1 VRRLAAALPR
11 ALVRGVAVLLGVA
24 IVIPAAYVVVAL
36 VLALVPLNADFRPS
50 ADGIAVYV
58 RTNGVH
64 AELVLPTRSAQVD
77 WSTDH
82 PASDMRALAAPRRWI
97 AFGWGDAAFFASTP
111 TWSDLRAGTAF
122 VALSGLGEGAMHVE
136 YIADPASYAG
146 RELRLSPEQY
156 ARLVAYVRDSFERT
170 ADGRPIRLG
179 APGYFDT
186 DAFYAA
192 RPRYTFWMTSNEW
205 VRRGLTTAGV
215 RTPAWAPF
223 ATALFFQLRSL

>member
-1 VRRLAAALPR
+1 VRRLLAALFG
-11 ALVRGVAVLLGVA
+11 LAV
-24 IVIPAAYVVVAL
+24 VIPAAYLLVAL
-36 VLALVPLNADFRPS
+36 VLALVPLNADFRPV
-50 ADGIAVYV
+50 ADGIPVYV

-64 AELVLPTRSAQVD
+64 AELVLPTRSADVD

-82 PASDMRALAAPRRWI
+82 PASDMRALAAPMRWI

-111 TWSDLRAGTAF
+111 TWFDLEPGTAL

-136 YIADPASYAG
+136 YIANPASYAG
-146 RELRLSPEQY
+146 RELRLSPAQH
-156 ARLVAYVRDSFERT
+156 AQLVAYVRDSFERT

-192 RPRYTFWMTSNEW
+192 KPRYTFWMTSNEW
-205 VRRGLTTAGV
+205 VRRGLTAAGV
-215 RTPAWAPF
+215 RTPVWAPF
-223 ATALFFQLRSL
+223 DSALFFQLRSI

>member
-1 VRRLAAALPR
+1 VRRVAAALPR
-11 ALVRGVAVLLGVA
+11 ALVRGAALLLGVA

-50 ADGIAVYV
+50 ADGIPVYV

-64 AELVLPTRSAQVD
+64 AELVLPTRSANLD

-82 PASDMRALAAPRRWI
+82 PASDMRALAAPMQWI
-97 AFGWGDAAFFASTP
+97 AFGWGDADFFASTP
-111 TWSDLRAGTAF
+111 TWSDLKAGTAF
-122 VALSGLGEGAMHVE
+122 VALTGLGEGAMHVE

-146 RELRLSPEQY
+146 REVRLSPEQY
-156 ARLVAYVRDSFERT
+156 ARLVGYVRDSFERNT
-170 ADGRPIRLG
+170 DGRPIRLR

-192 RPRYTFWMTSNEW
+192 KPRYTFWMTSNEW
-205 VRRGLTTAGV
+205 VRRGLTAAGV

-223 ATALFFQLRSL
+223 DSALFYQLRSL

>member
-1 VRRLAAALPR
+1 VRRLA
-11 ALVRGVAVLLGVA
+11 VALLGLAV
-24 IVIPAAYVVVAL
+24 VLPAAYLLLAL

-50 ADGIAVYV
+50 ADGIPVYV

-64 AELVLPTRSAQVD
+64 AELVLSTRSAAVD

-82 PASDMRALAAPRRWI
+82 PASDMRALAAPMQWI

-111 TWSDLRAGTAF
+111 TWSDLRPGTAF
-122 VALSGLGEGAMHVE
+122 VALTGLGEGAMHVV
-136 YIADPASYAG
+136 YIADLAFYAG
-146 RELRLSPEQY
+146 RELRLSLARH
-156 ARLVAYVRDSFERT
+156 ARLVEYVRDSFARS
-170 ADGRPIRLG
+170 ADGRPIRLQ
-179 APGYFDT
+179 APGYFET

-205 VRRGLTTAGV
+205 VRRGLTAAGV

-223 ATALFFQLRSL
+223 DSALFFQLRSL